1 MLPSVV
7 VRWRCSFVTLAEA
20 ELAIVTPLEE
30 LLRIMCGVAI
40 DLGTGRGEEMDEVFL
55 GLVEGSG
62 GGCCPLLIRGF
73 VLLLATG
80 GGGGGGFEVLLLEC
94 PLVLGPVVAAVAVP
108 STGVSTDAPL
118 LSDSKYAPMRAPFG
132 NVPYR

>member
-7 VRWRCSFVTLAEA
+7 VRWRCSFVTLADA

-40 DLGTGRGEEMDEVFL
+40 DLGTGRGEEIEEVFF

-62 GGCCPLLIRGF
+62 GGCCPLLIRGL
-73 VLLLATG
+73 LLLATG
-80 GGGGGGFEVLLLEC
+80 GGGGGGLEVLLLEC
-94 PLVLGPVVAAVAVP
+94 PLVLGPVVAAVVVP
-108 STGVSTDAPL
+108 SPG
-118 LSDSKYAPMRAPFG
+118 
-132 NVPYR
+132 

>member
-62 GGCCPLLIRGF
+62 GGCCPLLIRGWLL
-73 VLLLATG
+73 LLLATG

-94 PLVLGPVVAAVAVP
+94 PLVLGPVAVAVP
-108 STGVSTDAPL
+108 STG
-118 LSDSKYAPMRAPFG
+118 
-132 NVPYR
+132 

>member
-7 VRWRCSFVTLAEA
+7 VRWRWSFVTLAEA

-62 GGCCPLLIRGF
+62 GGCCPLL
-73 VLLLATG
+73 LLLATG

-108 STGVSTDAPL
+108 STG
-118 LSDSKYAPMRAPFG
+118 
-132 NVPYR
+132 